1 MTRYISSTDTA
12 KMIRQAI
19 SEKFPEVKFGVR
31 TRKYSGGASVDV
43 SWTDGPTDKEVDEIA
58 GQFRGATFDAMI
70 DLKSYVTSYRNG
82 EEVHFGADYV
92 FCKRNYSD
100 YALITALNEY
110 RAMWGGTD
118 GQFVPAHQSGRFEI
132 GAHVLFDDYQNQER
146 YNAILWRKSYHQQ
159 AVTVVATNSDVD
171 TMLQYRDF

>member
-19 SEKFPEVKFGVR
+19 AEKFPEVKFNVR

-43 SWTDGPTDKEVDEIA
+43 SWTDGPTEKEVDEIA
-58 GQFRGATFDAMI
+58 GQFKGATFDGMI

-92 FCKRNYSD
+92 FCTRHYSD
-100 YALITALNEY
+100 YALIMALNEY

-118 GQFVPAHQSGRFEI
+118 GQFIPAHESGRFTI
-132 GAHVLFDDYQNQER
+132 TAHVVFEEYQNQER
-146 YNAILWRKSYHQQ
+146 YNLILHRKSYHQA
-159 AVTVVATNSDVD
+159 AVVVAQPADID
-171 TMLQYRDF
+171 TMLEYRDF